1 MQNYYRLEE
10 RAPQAGSIGDTQKS
24 AQRHPSIFSTDA
36 PLLPKLGFSPLPR
49 IVRAK
54 PAIDGKNPPKQ
65 LAEFFADRH
74 ANVFRFV
81 PRFGR
86 WVFWN
91 GERWCLDDFGH
102 YRAAAQ
108 QLCHEAAAR
117 MRDPNVGSTGMA
129 AAVLRLASF
138 SPRMTAPIDGDTE
151 PLLESL
157 LGKKGVRNG

>member
-1 MQNYYRLEE
+1 MQNNYRLEE
-10 RAPQAGSIGDTQKS
+10 RTSQAGNSGGTKKS
-24 AQRHPSIFSTDA
+24 AERHPSLFSADA
-36 PLLPKLGFSPLPR
+36 PLFPKLGYSPLPR

-54 PAIDGKNPPKQ
+54 PAIDEKSLPKQ
-65 LAEFFADRH
+65 LAEFFARH
-74 ANVFRFV
+74 VNEFRFV
-81 PRFGR
+81 PRLGR

-91 GERWCLDDFGH
+91 GERWRLDDFGH

-117 MRDPNVGSTGMA
+117 MRDPNVGSTGVA

-138 SPRMTAPIDGDTE
+138 NPKMTAPIDGDTE